1 MAPSPE
7 PFQLSIPETA
17 LANLKARLAMT
28 RFPDQAPDGPWA
40 YGTDLEYMR
49 SLVGY
54 WTTVSTGARAG
65 SRADGYPQFK
75 VKLHDIDVH
84 YLHVPGQGPSPIP
97 LLLMHGWPG
106 RSSSSSTSSPI

>member
-1 MAPSPE
+1 MVASPE

-17 LANLKARLAMT
+17 LADLKARRAMT

-54 WTTVSTGARAG
+54 WTTVSTG
-65 SRADGYPQFK
+65 
-75 VKLHDIDVH
+75 
-84 YLHVPGQGPSPIP
+84 
-97 LLLMHGWPG
+97 G
-106 RSSSSSTSSPI
+106 RRKPR